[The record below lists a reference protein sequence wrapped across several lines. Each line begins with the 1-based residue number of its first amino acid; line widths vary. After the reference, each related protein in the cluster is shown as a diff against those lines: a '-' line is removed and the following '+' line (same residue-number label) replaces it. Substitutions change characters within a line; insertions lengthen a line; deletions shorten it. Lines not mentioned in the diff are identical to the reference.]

1 MNKIQDYNIK
11 LLDAL
16 HSWFW
21 YNGLLEKNSDELI
34 GFENISRTKYD
45 ENCLILK
52 LISILR
58 ETEDDILTLSSL
70 EEKYNIDMSST
81 DKELNVLWILLVE
94 MFGNCGTSPR
104 TGWIEKRKEC
114 ADFLETIVEIEE
126 LRYKLKGI
134 DNTSNIQ
141 GDEK

>member
-21 YNGLLEKNSDELI
+21 YNGLLEQDGNEWID
-34 GFENISRTKYD
+34 FENITRPKYD
-45 ENCLILK
+45 EDCLILK

-58 ETEDDILTLSSL
+58 ETENETLTFHYLK
-70 EEKYNIDMSST
+70 EKYNIDVYY
-81 DKELNVLWILLVE
+81 DEELNVLWLLLVE

-104 TGWIEKRKEC
+104 SGWIEKRKEC

>member
-34 GFENISRTKYD
+34 GFENISRPKYD

-58 ETEDDILTLSSL
+58 ETEDDILTLISL
-70 EEKYNIDMSST
+70 EEKYNINMSST

-126 LRYKLKGI
+126 LRYKLRGI
-134 DNTSNIQ
+134 DNESN
-141 GDEK
+141 K

>member
-34 GFENISRTKYD
+34 GFENISRPKYD

-58 ETEDDILTLSSL
+58 ETEDDILTLISL
-70 EEKYNIDMSST
+70 EEKYNINMSST

-126 LRYKLKGI
+126 LRYKLKGT
-134 DNTSNIQ
+134 DNESN
-141 GDEK
+141 K

>member
-34 GFENISRTKYD
+34 GFENISRPKYD

-126 LRYKLKGI
+126 LRYKLKGA
-134 DNTSNIQ
+134 DNESN
-141 GDEK
+141 K

>member
-21 YNGLLEKNSDELI
+21 YNGLLEKNSDELV
-34 GFENISRTKYD
+34 GFENISRPKYD

-104 TGWIEKRKEC
+104 TGWIEKRKDC

-126 LRYKLKGI
+126 LRYKLRGT
-134 DNTSNIQ
+134 DNESN
-141 GDEK
+141 K

>member
-1 MNKIQDYNIK
+1 MKKLQDYNIE

-21 YNGLLEKNSDELI
+21 YNGLLEQDGDKWID
-34 GFENISRTKYD
+34 FENISRPKYD

-58 ETEDDILTLSSL
+58 ENEAEFL
-70 EEKYNIDMSST
+70 ELNYLREKCNIDMYY
-81 DKELNVLWILLVE
+81 DEELNVLWLLLVE
-94 MFGNCGTSPR
+94 MFGECGTSPR
-104 TGWIEKRKEC
+104 SGWIEKRKEC

-126 LRYKLKGI
+126 LKYENG
-134 DNTSNIQ
+134 
-141 GDEK
+141 E

>member
-1 MNKIQDYNIK
+1 M
-11 LLDAL
+11 
-16 HSWFW
+16 
-21 YNGLLEKNSDELI
+21 I
-34 GFENISRTKYD
+34 GFENISRPKYD

-58 ETEDDILTLSSL
+58 ETEDDILTLISL
-70 EEKYNIDMSST
+70 EEKYNINMSST

-104 TGWIEKRKEC
+104 TGWIEKRKDC

-126 LRYKLKGI
+126 LRYKLRGI
-134 DNTSNIQ
+134 DNESN
-141 GDEK
+141 K

>member
-1 MNKIQDYNIK
+1 MKKIQDYNIE

-21 YNGLLEKNSDELI
+21 YNGLLEQDGDKWVD
-34 GFENISRTKYD
+34 FEHISRPKYD

-58 ETEDDILTLSSL
+58 EDETESL
-70 EEKYNIDMSST
+70 ELKDLREKCNVDMYY
-81 DKELNVLWILLVE
+81 DEELNVLWLLLVE
-94 MFGNCGTSPR
+94 MFGDCGTSPR
-104 TGWIEKRKEC
+104 SGWIERRKEC

-126 LRYKLKGI
+126 LK
-134 DNTSNIQ
+134 
-141 GDEK
+141 

>member
-21 YNGLLEKNSDELI
+21 YNGLLEKNSDELM
-34 GFENISRTKYD
+34 GFENISRPKYD

-70 EEKYNIDMSST
+70 KEKYNIDMSSI

-126 LRYKLKGI
+126 LRYKLRGI
-134 DNTSNIQ
+134 DNESN
-141 GDEK
+141 K

>member
-34 GFENISRTKYD
+34 GFENISRPKYD

-104 TGWIEKRKEC
+104 TGWIEKRKDC

-126 LRYKLKGI
+126 LRYKLRGI
-134 DNTSNIQ
+134 DNESN
-141 GDEK
+141 K

>member
-1 MNKIQDYNIK
+1 M
-11 LLDAL
+11 
-16 HSWFW
+16 
-21 YNGLLEKNSDELI
+21 I
-34 GFENISRTKYD
+34 GFENISVAKYD
-45 ENCLILK
+45 KNCLILK

-70 EEKYNIDMSST
+70 EEKYNIDVSST

-104 TGWIEKRKEC
+104 TGWVEKRKEC

-126 LRYKLKGI
+126 LRYKLKGT
-134 DNTSNIQ
+134 DNESN
-141 GDEK
+141 K

>member
-34 GFENISRTKYD
+34 CFENISRPKYA

-70 EEKYNIDMSST
+70 EEKCNIDMSST

-94 MFGNCGTSPR
+94 MFGSCGTSPR
-104 TGWIEKRKEC
+104 TGWIEKRKDC

-126 LRYKLKGI
+126 LRYKLKGT
-134 DNTSNIQ
+134 DNESN
-141 GDEK
+141 K

>member
-11 LLDAL
+11 LLDDL
-16 HSWFW
+16 NSQYW
-21 YNGLLEKNSDELI
+21 YNGLLDSVDNEWVT
-34 GFENISRTKYD
+34 FENISGPKYD

-70 EEKYNIDMSST
+70 EEKYNIDMSTT
-81 DKELNVLWILLVE
+81 DKELNVLWILLAE
-94 MFGNCGTSPR
+94 MFGDCGTSPR
-104 TGWIEKRKEC
+104 TGWIEKRKDC

-126 LRYKLKGI
+126 LRYKLRGT
-134 DNTSNIQ
+134 DNESN
-141 GDEK
+141 K

>member
-34 GFENISRTKYD
+34 GFENISRPKYD

-70 EEKYNIDMSST
+70 EEKYNIDMSTT

-104 TGWIEKRKEC
+104 TGWIEKRKDC

-126 LRYKLKGI
+126 LRYKLRGT
-134 DNTSNIQ
+134 DNESN
-141 GDEK
+141 K

>member
-34 GFENISRTKYD
+34 GFENISRPKYD

-70 EEKYNIDMSST
+70 EEKYNINMSST

-104 TGWIEKRKEC
+104 TGWIEKRKDC

-126 LRYKLKGI
+126 LRYKLRGI
-134 DNTSNIQ
+134 DNESN
-141 GDEK
+141 K

>member
-34 GFENISRTKYD
+34 GFENISRPKYD

-70 EEKYNIDMSST
+70 EEKYNINMSSI

-104 TGWIEKRKEC
+104 TGWIEKRKDC

-126 LRYKLKGI
+126 LRYKLRGI
-134 DNTSNIQ
+134 DNESN
-141 GDEK
+141 K

>member
-34 GFENISRTKYD
+34 GFENISRPKYD

-58 ETEDDILTLSSL
+58 ETEDDILTLISL
-70 EEKYNIDMSST
+70 EEKYNINMSST

-104 TGWIEKRKEC
+104 TGWIEKRKDC

-126 LRYKLKGI
+126 LRYKLRGI
-134 DNTSNIQ
+134 DNESN
-141 GDEK
+141 K

>member
-34 GFENISRTKYD
+34 GFENISRPKYD

-70 EEKYNIDMSST
+70 EEKYNIDMSTT

-94 MFGNCGTSPR
+94 MFGDCGTSPR
-104 TGWIEKRKEC
+104 TGWIEKRKDC

-126 LRYKLKGI
+126 LRYKLRGT
-134 DNTSNIQ
+134 DNESN
-141 GDEK
+141 K

>member
-34 GFENISRTKYD
+34 GFENISRPKYD

-70 EEKYNIDMSST
+70 EEKYNIDMSTT

-104 TGWIEKRKEC
+104 TGWIEKRKDC

-126 LRYKLKGI
+126 LRYKLKGT
-134 DNTSNIQ
+134 DNESN
-141 GDEK
+141 K

>member
-34 GFENISRTKYD
+34 GFENISRPKYD

-94 MFGNCGTSPR
+94 MFGDCGTSPR
-104 TGWIEKRKEC
+104 TGWIEKRKDC

-126 LRYKLKGI
+126 LRYKLKGT
-134 DNTSNIQ
+134 DNESN
-141 GDEK
+141 K

>member
-34 GFENISRTKYD
+34 GFENISRPKYD

-94 MFGNCGTSPR
+94 MFGDCGTSPR

-126 LRYKLKGI
+126 LRYKLRGT
-134 DNTSNIQ
+134 DNESN
-141 GDEK
+141 K

>member
-34 GFENISRTKYD
+34 GFENISRPKYD

-70 EEKYNIDMSST
+70 EEKYNINMSSI

-104 TGWIEKRKEC
+104 TGWIEKRKDC

-126 LRYKLKGI
+126 LRYKLKGT
-134 DNTSNIQ
+134 DNESN
-141 GDEK
+141 K

>member
-21 YNGLLEKNSDELI
+21 YNGLLEKNSAELI
-34 GFENISRTKYD
+34 CFENISRPKYD

-58 ETEDDILTLSSL
+58 ETEDDILTLSYL

-94 MFGNCGTSPR
+94 MFGDCGTSPR
-104 TGWIEKRKEC
+104 TGWIEKRKDC

-126 LRYKLKGI
+126 LRYKLRGT
-134 DNTSNIQ
+134 DNES
-141 GDEK
+141 DK

>member
-16 HSWFW
+16 NSWFW
-21 YNGLLEKNSDELI
+21 YNGLLEENSDELI
-34 GFENISRTKYD
+34 GFENISRPKYD

-94 MFGNCGTSPR
+94 MFGSCGTSPR
-104 TGWIEKRKEC
+104 TGWIEKRKDC

-126 LRYKLKGI
+126 LRYKLKGT
-134 DNTSNIQ
+134 DNESN
-141 GDEK
+141 K

>member
-21 YNGLLEKNSDELI
+21 YNGLLEKNSDKLI
-34 GFENISRTKYD
+34 GFENISVAKYD
-45 ENCLILK
+45 KNCLILK

-104 TGWIEKRKEC
+104 TGWVEKRKEC

-126 LRYKLKGI
+126 LRYKLKGT
-134 DNTSNIQ
+134 DNESN
-141 GDEK
+141 K

>member
-34 GFENISRTKYD
+34 RFENISRPKYD

-94 MFGNCGTSPR
+94 MFGDCGTSPR
-104 TGWIEKRKEC
+104 TGWIEKRKDC

-126 LRYKLKGI
+126 LRYKLKGT
-134 DNTSNIQ
+134 DNESN
-141 GDEK
+141 K

>member
-34 GFENISRTKYD
+34 GFENISRPKYD

-126 LRYKLKGI
+126 LRYKLKGT
-134 DNTSNIQ
+134 DNESN
-141 GDEK
+141 K

>member
-34 GFENISRTKYD
+34 GFENISRPKYD

-94 MFGNCGTSPR
+94 MFGDCGTSPR
-104 TGWIEKRKEC
+104 TGWIEKRKDC

-126 LRYKLKGI
+126 LRYKLRGI
-134 DNTSNIQ
+134 DNESN
-141 GDEK
+141 K

>member
-21 YNGLLEKNSDELI
+21 YNGLLYRVDDE
-34 GFENISRTKYD
+34 GVTFENISRPKYD

-70 EEKYNIDMSST
+70 EEKYNIDMSTT

-104 TGWIEKRKEC
+104 TGWIEKRKDC
-114 ADFLETIVEIEE
+114 ADFLETIVEMEE
-126 LRYKLKGI
+126 L
-134 DNTSNIQ
+134 
-141 GDEK
+141 

>member
-34 GFENISRTKYD
+34 GFENISRPKYD

-70 EEKYNIDMSST
+70 EEKYNIDMSTT

-104 TGWIEKRKEC
+104 TGWIEKRKDC

-126 LRYKLKGI
+126 L
-134 DNTSNIQ
+134 
-141 GDEK
+141 

>member
-21 YNGLLEKNSDELI
+21 YNGLLEKNSDELM
-34 GFENISRTKYD
+34 GFENISRPKYD

-70 EEKYNIDMSST
+70 KEKYNIDMSST

-126 LRYKLKGI
+126 LRYKLRGI
-134 DNTSNIQ
+134 DNESN
-141 GDEK
+141 K

>member
-11 LLDAL
+11 LLNAL

-34 GFENISRTKYD
+34 GFENISRPKYD

-104 TGWIEKRKEC
+104 TGWIEKRKDC

-126 LRYKLKGI
+126 LRYKLKGT
-134 DNTSNIQ
+134 DNESN
-141 GDEK
+141 K

>member
-21 YNGLLEKNSDELI
+21 YNGLLEKNSDELM
-34 GFENISRTKYD
+34 GFENISRPKYD

-70 EEKYNIDMSST
+70 KEKYNIDMSST

-126 LRYKLKGI
+126 LRYKLKGT
-134 DNTSNIQ
+134 DNESN
-141 GDEK
+141 K

>member
-16 HSWFW
+16 NSWFW
-21 YNGLLEKNSDELI
+21 YNGLLDSVDDEWVA
-34 GFENISRTKYD
+34 FENISRPKYD

-70 EEKYNIDMSST
+70 EEKYNKFYGT
-81 DKELNVLWILLVE
+81 KELKSQIIPK
-94 MFGNCGTSPR
+94 T
-104 TGWIEKRKEC
+104 
-114 ADFLETIVEIEE
+114 
-126 LRYKLKGI
+126 RYEYGLFSFKSICLSIFIKCHYYNSCSKFFNNFSMI
-134 DNTSNIQ
+134 
-141 GDEK
+141 

>member
-34 GFENISRTKYD
+34 GFENISRPKYD

-70 EEKYNIDMSST
+70 EEKYNINMSST

-126 LRYKLKGI
+126 LRYKLKGT
-134 DNTSNIQ
+134 DNESN
-141 GDEK
+141 K